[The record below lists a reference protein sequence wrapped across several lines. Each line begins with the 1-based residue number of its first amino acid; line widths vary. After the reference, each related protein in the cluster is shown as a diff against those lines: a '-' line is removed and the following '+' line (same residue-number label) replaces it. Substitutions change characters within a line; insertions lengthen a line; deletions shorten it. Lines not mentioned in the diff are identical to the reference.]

1 MQKLARADSAC
12 KPWRHPNASSIPP
25 LTGGALNPATHSVPE
40 DIQRTVILQEM
51 LGHAAAQ
58 AQRHPEQRAALQAA
72 ATAADVAAEADDC
85 GLVPGQ
91 IRIAIGE
98 NLPGGTP

>member
-1 MQKLARADSAC
+1 MQKIARPDSVF
-12 KPWRHPNASSIPP
+12 KPWRHPDVSSMPP
-25 LTGGALNPATHSVPE
+25 LTGGALNPATRSVPE

-58 AQRHPEQRAALQAA
+58 AQRYPEQRAALQAA

-85 GLVPGQ
+85 GLAPGQ
-91 IRIAIGE
+91 IRIGAGVS
-98 NLPGGTP
+98 LAGGTP